1 MSCACTQTNT
11 NTASINAQ
19 FNLNKVNQEME
30 KAMEQLSSG
39 KKINAA
45 SDNAAGLSIATRM
58 ESQVRGLQQAIQNAG
73 DGQSMVNTAEG
84 AMGEVTNMLQ
94 RMRELSLQSAN
105 SVYNS
110 QDREALNM
118 EFEQLTAE
126 IDRIVTDTSFN
137 NQTLLDGSMSG
148 QMQIGANEGENL
160 SYAISN
166 IAASS
171 LGKENLTA
179 GALATTSG
187 SASGAAATPTTSRI
201 SFSGADTYTFRIA
214 DVSVTGSLATAT
226 MTADLRALA
235 TTINDNLAADGNTA
249 IRAEAKNGAIELTN
263 STGNSIALTNFVSAG
278 SGTAQFDVISGGGDS
293 VYLDETAAVQI
304 SNIAQGSAASSS
316 GVRLA
321 LQTSG
326 EYTMKFNGV
335 NVSIATGDAD
345 TVIQSAIEAALG
357 TGYEVLIAAD
367 TGNESAAWDT
377 ATTSFDVTNLA
388 SREFAIFNSGNG
400 KAINITEFQNHDAQ
414 AAGTVGTIRVTD
426 GTNEAVMV
434 DGTNQFTVPN
444 ATGTTTAEIDM
455 AFSSATSDYE
465 LVIDDVVVLV
475 TGDALTNGTAGQ
487 SVIDQLNA
495 AFLAEDDTADAYGG
509 ILTAAAGG
517 LGSLANTFTAGSDA
531 GLHQIATSFGFEVV
545 QNGTNLNIK
554 KVGGAGDLAVAINST
569 ALAGL
574 AAASLINGIGTT
586 VGSADNHSS
595 GNATAHVILGAGVD
609 AFDAVDAKTGTFKIN
624 DATGAAIASSSINL
638 IDTSTAIYST
648 GTATKTAATM
658 SFSAND
664 TFTFK
669 VADSGGATAAV
680 TTTVTGGSAQQ
691 VVADL
696 NTLLAGSGAS
706 LSQITARIDPN
717 SSTAVI
723 LERDDGKQIK
733 ISDFSS
739 TGSATALFSPSSGQG
754 NSTVLNDNSFAAS
767 ATATSAGLAD
777 ATNAT
782 LKFAAEDFAEF
793 QISSGDAVAV
803 VRRSATDSGNNG
815 ALLLSE
821 VNRALSAAGITEITA
836 TASAAST
843 STSLVFTRA
852 DGGKIDINNFKTDG
866 ATTASFTPTSG
877 QGAAKILDDDGGT
890 AGGKSIAQLG
900 LSSVD
905 AALESVTVIDN
916 ALQQISDE
924 RAKLGAISNRLDHTI
939 SNLGNVIIN
948 TESAKSRI
956 EDADFAKVTG
966 DLTKSQIM
974 SQAATAMLAQANASK
989 QGVLSLLQ
997 G

>member
-1 MSCACTQTNT
+1 MTVINT

-39 KKINAA
+39 KRINSAA
-45 SDNAAGLSIATRM
+45 DDAAGLSISTRM
-58 ESQVRGLQQAIQNAG
+58 ESQVRGLNQAMRNAA
-73 DGQSMVNTAEG
+73 DGQSMVDTAEG
-84 AMGEVTNMLQ
+84 AMDEITNMLQ

-110 QDREALNM
+110 QDRDALNM
-118 EFEQLTAE
+118 EFQQLTAE
-126 IDRIVTDTSFN
+126 IDRIVTDTAFN
-137 NQTLLDGSMSG
+137 NQTLLDGSMTG
-148 QMQIGANEGENL
+148 QMQIGSNAGENL
-160 SYAISN
+160 SYEISN
-166 IAASS
+166 IATSS
-171 LGKENLTA
+171 LGKNNLTA
-179 GALATTSG
+179 GSLATTSG
-187 SASGAAATPTTSRI
+187 SALGSEATPTVARL

-214 DVSVTGSLATAT
+214 DVSMTGSLATNT
-226 MTADLRALA
+226 MTTDLRALA
-235 TTINDNLAADGNTA
+235 TTINDNLKADGNTS
-249 IRAEAKNGAIELTN
+249 ITAEAKNGAIELTN
-263 STGNSIALTNFVSAG
+263 STGNAVALTNFVSSG
-278 SGTAQFDVISGGGDS
+278 SGTAQFDIISGGGDS
-293 VYLDETAAVQI
+293 VYLDETAAVQ
-304 SNIAQGSAASSS
+304 SSSAAQGSAASSS

-326 EYTMKFNGV
+326 EYTMKLNGV
-335 NVSIATGDAD
+335 SVSIASGDAD
-345 TVIQSAIEAALG
+345 TVIQTAIEAALG
-357 TGYEVLIAAD
+357 TGYEVYISGD
-367 TGNESAAWDT
+367 TESAAWNT
-377 ATTSFDVTNLA
+377 ATTSFDVDGLA
-388 SREFAIFNSGNG
+388 AREFAIFNPGNG
-400 KAINITEFQNHDAQ
+400 KAVNITEFQNHDAK

-444 ATGTTTAEIDM
+444 STGTTTAEIDL

-495 AFLAEDDTADAYGG
+495 AFLAEDNATGNDAYNG

-517 LGSLANTFTAGSDA
+517 LGSLGNTFTAASDTT
-531 GLHQIATSFGFEVV
+531 LHQAATSFGFEVV

-554 KVGGAGDLAVAINST
+554 KGAAIGDLTVAINNT

-574 AAASLINGIGTT
+574 AAANLINGIGTT

-595 GNATAHVILGAGVD
+595 GTATAHVITGTGVD
-609 AFDAVDAKTGTFKIN
+609 AFDAVAAKTGTFKIN
-624 DATGAAIASSSINL
+624 DAAGAAIASSSINL
-638 IDTSTAIYST
+638 NDTSTAIYST

-717 SSTAVI
+717 NSTAVI

-733 ISDFSS
+733 ITDFSS

-793 QISSGDAVAV
+793 QISSGDAVAT
-803 VRRSATDSGNNG
+803 VRRSATDSANNG
-815 ALLLSE
+815 ALILAE

-836 TASAAST
+836 SASATST

-866 ATTASFTPTSG
+866 ATTASFTPTTG
-877 QGAAKILDDDGGT
+877 QGAAKILDDDGGLANGT
-890 AGGKSIAQLG
+890 AVSQLG
-900 LSSVD
+900 LTSVD
-905 AALESVTVIDN
+905 AALEAVTVLDN
-916 ALQQISDE
+916 AMQQINNE
-924 RAKLGAISNRLDHTI
+924 RSKLGAISNRLDHTI
-939 SNLGNVIIN
+939 SNLGNVVIN
-948 TESAKSRI
+948 TEASQSRI
-956 EDADFAKVTG
+956 QDADFAKVTG
-966 DLTKSQIM
+966 DLTKAQIM

>member
-1 MSCACTQTNT
+1 MTVINT

-19 FNLNKVNQEME
+19 YNLNKVNQEME

-39 KKINAA
+39 KRINSAA
-45 SDNAAGLSIATRM
+45 DDAAGLSISTRM
-58 ESQVRGLQQAIQNAG
+58 ESQIRGLNQAMRNAS
-73 DGQSMVNTAEG
+73 DGQSMVDTAEG
-84 AMGEVTNMLQ
+84 AMDEITSMLQ

-105 SVYNS
+105 SIYNS
-110 QDREALNM
+110 QDRDALNM
-118 EFEQLTAE
+118 EFQQLTAE
-126 IDRIVTDTSFN
+126 IDRIVTDTAFN
-137 NQTLLDGSMSG
+137 NQTLLDGSMTG
-148 QMQIGANEGENL
+148 QMQIGSNAGENL

-166 IAASS
+166 IATSS
-171 LGKENLTA
+171 LGKNNLTA
-179 GALATTSG
+179 GSLATTSG
-187 SASGAAATPTTSRI
+187 SATGTGATPTVARL

-214 DVSVTGSLATAT
+214 DVSMTGSLATST
-226 MTADLRALA
+226 MTTDLRALA
-235 TTINDNLAADGNTA
+235 TTINDNLKADGNTS
-249 IRAEAKNGAIELTN
+249 ITAEAKNGAIELTN
-263 STGNSIALTNFVSAG
+263 STGNAVALTNFVSSG
-278 SGTAQFDVISGGGDS
+278 SGTAQFDIISGGGDS

-304 SNIAQGSAASSS
+304 SNAAQGSAASSS

-321 LQTSG
+321 LQTGG
-326 EYTMKFNGV
+326 EYSMKLNGV
-335 NVSIATGDAD
+335 SVSVATGDAD
-345 TVIQSAIEAALG
+345 TVIQTAIEAALG
-357 TGYEVLIAAD
+357 TGYEVYIAGD
-367 TGNESAAWDT
+367 TESAAWNT
-377 ATTSFDVTNLA
+377 ATTSFDVNGLA
-388 SREFAIFNSGNG
+388 AREFAIFNPGNG
-400 KAINITEFQNHDAQ
+400 KAVNITEFQNHDAK

-444 ATGTTTAEIDM
+444 STGTTTAEIDL

-495 AFLAEDDTADAYGG
+495 AFLAEDAGAYNG

-517 LGSLANTFTAGSDA
+517 LGSLGNTFTAASDA
-531 GLHQIATSFGFEVV
+531 TLHQTATSFGFEVV

-554 KVGGAGDLAVAINST
+554 KGAAISDLTVAINDT

-574 AAASLINGIGTT
+574 AAANLINGIGTT

-595 GNATAHVILGAGVD
+595 GTATAHVITGTGVD
-609 AFDAVDAKTGTFKIN
+609 AFDAVAAKTGTFKIN
-624 DATGAAIASSSINL
+624 DAAGAAIASSSINL
-638 IDTSTAIYST
+638 NDTSTAIYST

-669 VADSGGATAAV
+669 VADSTGATAAM

-696 NTLLAGSGAS
+696 NTLLAGSSAS
-706 LSQITARIDPN
+706 LSQITAKIDPN
-717 SSTAVI
+717 NSTAVI

-733 ISDFSS
+733 ITDFSS

-793 QISSGDAVAV
+793 QISSGDAVAT
-803 VRRSATDSGNNG
+803 VRRSATDSANNG
-815 ALLLSE
+815 ALILAE

-836 TASAAST
+836 SASATSN

-866 ATTASFTPTSG
+866 ATTASFTPTTG
-877 QGAAKILDDDGGT
+877 QGAAKILDDDGGLANGT
-890 AGGKSIAQLG
+890 AVSQLG
-900 LSSVD
+900 LTSVD
-905 AALESVTVIDN
+905 AALEAVTVLDN
-916 ALQQISDE
+916 AMQQINDE
-924 RAKLGAISNRLDHTI
+924 RSKLGAISNRLDHTI
-939 SNLGNVIIN
+939 SNLGNVVIN
-948 TESAKSRI
+948 TEASQSRI
-956 EDADFAKVTG
+956 QDADFAKVTG

>member
-1 MSCACTQTNT
+1 
-11 NTASINAQ
+11 
-19 FNLNKVNQEME
+19 ME

-39 KKINAA
+39 KRINSAA
-45 SDNAAGLSIATRM
+45 DDAAGLSIATRM
-58 ESQVRGLQQAIQNAG
+58 ESQIRGLNQAMRNAS
-73 DGQSMVNTAEG
+73 DGQSMVDTAEG
-84 AMGEVTNMLQ
+84 AMDEITNMLQ

-110 QDREALNM
+110 QDRDALNM

-126 IDRIVTDTSFN
+126 IDRIVTDTAFN
-137 NQTLLDGSMSG
+137 NQTLLDGSMTG
-148 QMQIGANEGENL
+148 QMQIGANAGENL

-166 IAASS
+166 IATSS
-171 LGKENLTA
+171 LGKNNLTA
-179 GALATTSG
+179 GSLATTSG
-187 SASGAAATPTTSRI
+187 SALGSEATPTVARL

-214 DVSVTGSLATAT
+214 DVSMTGSLATNT
-226 MTADLRALA
+226 MTTDLRALA
-235 TTINDNLAADGNTA
+235 TTINDNLKADGNTS
-249 IRAEAKNGAIELTN
+249 ITAEAKNGAIELTN
-263 STGNSIALTNFVSAG
+263 STGNAVALTNFVSSG

-293 VYLDETAAVQI
+293 VYLDETAAVQ
-304 SNIAQGSAASSS
+304 SSSAAQGSAASSS

-321 LQTSG
+321 LQASG
-326 EYTMKFNGV
+326 EYTMKLNGV
-335 NVSIATGDAD
+335 SVSIASGDAD

-367 TGNESAAWDT
+367 STNESAAWDT
-377 ATTSFDVTNLA
+377 ATGNFDVAGLA
-388 SREFAIFNSGNG
+388 AREFAIFNPGNG
-400 KAINITEFQNHDAQ
+400 KAVNITEFQNHDAK

-444 ATGTTTAEIDM
+444 STGTTTAEIDL

-495 AFLAEDDTADAYGG
+495 AFLAEDNATGNDAYNG

-517 LGSLANTFTAGSDA
+517 LGSLGNTFTAASDTT
-531 GLHQIATSFGFEVV
+531 LHQAATSFGFEVV

-554 KVGGAGDLAVAINST
+554 KGAAIGDLTVAINNT

-574 AAASLINGIGTT
+574 AAANLINGIGTT
-586 VGSADNHSS
+586 VGSADNHST
-595 GNATAHVILGAGVD
+595 GTATAHTITGTGVD
-609 AFDAVDAKTGTFKIN
+609 AFDAVAAKTGTFKIN
-624 DATGAAIASSSINL
+624 DAAGAAIASSSINL
-638 IDTSTAIYST
+638 NDTSTAIYST

-664 TFTFK
+664 SFTFK
-669 VADSGGATAAV
+669 IADSTGATAAV

-696 NTLLAGSGAS
+696 NTLLAGSSAS

-717 SSTAVI
+717 NSTAVI

-733 ISDFSS
+733 ITDFSS

-793 QISSGDAVAV
+793 QISSGDAVAT
-803 VRRSATDSGNNG
+803 VRRSATDSANNG
-815 ALLLSE
+815 ALILAE

-836 TASAAST
+836 SASATSN

-866 ATTASFTPTSG
+866 ATTASFTPTTG
-877 QGAAKILDDDGGT
+877 QGAAKILDDDGGLANGT
-890 AGGKSIAQLG
+890 AVSQLG
-900 LSSVD
+900 LTSVD
-905 AALESVTVIDN
+905 AALEAVTVLDN
-916 ALQQISDE
+916 AMQQINNE
-924 RAKLGAISNRLDHTI
+924 RSKLGAISNRLDHTI
-939 SNLGNVIIN
+939 SNLGNVVIN
-948 TESAKSRI
+948 TEASQSRI
-956 EDADFAKVTG
+956 QDADFAKVT
-966 DLTKSQIM
+966 
-974 SQAATAMLAQANASK
+974 
-989 QGVLSLLQ
+989 
-997 G
+997 

>member
-1 MSCACTQTNT
+1 MTVINT

-39 KKINAA
+39 KRINSAA
-45 SDNAAGLSIATRM
+45 DDAAGLSIATRM
-58 ESQVRGLQQAIQNAG
+58 ESQIRGLNQAMRNAS
-73 DGQSMVNTAEG
+73 DGQSMVDTAEG
-84 AMGEVTNMLQ
+84 AMDEITNMLQ

-110 QDREALNM
+110 QDRDALNM
-118 EFEQLTAE
+118 EFQQLTAE
-126 IDRIVTDTSFN
+126 IDRIVTDTAFN
-137 NQTLLDGSMSG
+137 NQTLLDGSMTG
-148 QMQIGANEGENL
+148 QMQIGSNAGENL

-166 IAASS
+166 IATSS
-171 LGKENLTA
+171 LGKNNLTA
-179 GALATTSG
+179 GSLATTSG
-187 SASGAAATPTTSRI
+187 SALGSKATPTVARL
-201 SFSGADTYTFRIA
+201 SFSGADTYSFRVA
-214 DVSVTGSLATAT
+214 DVSMTGSLATAT
-226 MTADLRALA
+226 MTIDLRALA
-235 TTINDNLAADGNTA
+235 TTINNNLKANGNTS
-249 IRAEAKNGAIELTN
+249 ITAEAKNGAIELTN
-263 STGNSIALTNFVSAG
+263 STGNAVALTNFVSSG
-278 SGTAQFDVISGGGDS
+278 SGTAQFDVISGGGNS
-293 VYLDETAAVQI
+293 VYLDETAAVQ
-304 SNIAQGSAASSS
+304 SSSAAQGSAASSS

-321 LQTSG
+321 LQTG
-326 EYTMKFNGV
+326 GDYTMKLNGV
-335 NVSIATGDAD
+335 SVSVAAGDTDTAIQTAIA
-345 TVIQSAIEAALG
+345 AALG
-357 TGYEVLIAAD
+357 TGYEVYKPND
-367 TGNESAAWDT
+367 TGSAAWNT
-377 ATTSFDVTNLA
+377 ATTSFALSGLTG
-388 SREFAIFNSGNG
+388 REFAIFNPGNG
-400 KAINITEFQNHDAQ
+400 KAVNITEFQNHNAK

-444 ATGTTTAEIDM
+444 STGTTTAEIDL

-487 SVIDQLNA
+487 SVIDQLNVAFKA
-495 AFLAEDDTADAYGG
+495 AAGGTYSG

-517 LGSLANTFTAGSDA
+517 LGSLGNTFSAASDA
-531 GLHQIATSFGFEVV
+531 KLHAAATSFGFEVV

-554 KVGGAGDLAVAINST
+554 KGAAISDLTVAINKT

-574 AAASLINGIGTT
+574 AAANLINGIGTT
-586 VGSADNHSS
+586 VGSADNHAS
-595 GNATAHVILGAGVD
+595 GVATAHVITGTGVD
-609 AFDAVDAKTGTFKIN
+609 AFDAVAAKTGTFKIN
-624 DATGAAIASSSINL
+624 DAAGAAIASSSINL
-638 IDTSTAIYST
+638 NDTSTAIYST

-696 NTLLAGSGAS
+696 NTLLAGSSAS

-717 SSTAVI
+717 NSTAVI

-733 ISDFSS
+733 ITDFSS

-782 LKFAAEDFAEF
+782 LKFAADDFAEF
-793 QISSGDAVAV
+793 QISSGDAVAT
-803 VRRSATDSGNNG
+803 VRRSATDSANNG
-815 ALLLSE
+815 ALILAE

-836 TASAAST
+836 SASASAASN

-866 ATTASFTPTSG
+866 ATTASFTPTTG
-877 QGAAKILDDDGGT
+877 QGAAKILDDDGGLANGT
-890 AGGKSIAQLG
+890 AVSQLG
-900 LSSVD
+900 LTSVD
-905 AALESVTVIDN
+905 AALEAVTVLDN
-916 ALQQISDE
+916 AMQQINNE
-924 RAKLGAISNRLDHTI
+924 RSKLGAISNRLDHTI
-939 SNLGNVIIN
+939 SNLGNVVIN
-948 TESAKSRI
+948 TEASQSRI
-956 EDADFAKVTG
+956 QDADFAKVTG
-966 DLTKSQIM
+966 DLTKAQIM

>member
-1 MSCACTQTNT
+1 MTVINT

-39 KKINAA
+39 KRINSAA
-45 SDNAAGLSIATRM
+45 DDAAGLSISTRM
-58 ESQVRGLQQAIQNAG
+58 ESQIRGLNQAMRNAS
-73 DGQSMVNTAEG
+73 DGQSMVDTAEG
-84 AMGEVTNMLQ
+84 AMDEITNMLQ

-110 QDREALNM
+110 QDRDALNM
-118 EFEQLTAE
+118 EFQQLTAE
-126 IDRIVTDTSFN
+126 IDRIVTDTAFN
-137 NQTLLDGSMSG
+137 NQTLLDGSMTG
-148 QMQIGANEGENL
+148 QMQIGSNAGENL

-166 IAASS
+166 IATSS
-171 LGKENLTA
+171 LGKNNLTA
-179 GALATTSG
+179 GSLATTSG
-187 SASGAAATPTTSRI
+187 SALGSEATPTVARL

-214 DVSVTGSLATAT
+214 DVSMTGSLATNT
-226 MTADLRALA
+226 MTTDLRALA
-235 TTINDNLAADGNTA
+235 TTINDNLKADGNTS
-249 IRAEAKNGAIELTN
+249 ITAEAKNGAIELTN
-263 STGNSIALTNFVSAG
+263 STGNAVALTNFVSSG
-278 SGTAQFDVISGGGDS
+278 SGTAQFDIISGGGDS
-293 VYLDETAAVQI
+293 VYLDETAAVQ
-304 SNIAQGSAASSS
+304 SSSAAQGSAASSS

-326 EYTMKFNGV
+326 EYTMKLNGV
-335 NVSIATGDAD
+335 SVSIASGDAD
-345 TVIQSAIEAALG
+345 TVIQTAIEAALG
-357 TGYEVLIAAD
+357 TGYEVYVAGD
-367 TGNESAAWDT
+367 TSNESAAWDT
-377 ATTSFDVTNLA
+377 ATTSFDVAGLA
-388 SREFAIFNSGNG
+388 AREFAIFNPGNG
-400 KAINITEFQNHDAQ
+400 KAVNITEFQNHDAK

-444 ATGTTTAEIDM
+444 STGTTTAEIDL

-487 SVIDQLNA
+487 SVINQLNA
-495 AFLAEDDTADAYGG
+495 AFLAEEGTGDAYDG
-509 ILTAAAGG
+509 IATAAAGG
-517 LGSLANTFTAGSDA
+517 LGSLGNTFTADSDA
-531 GLHQIATSFGFEVV
+531 TLNEAATSFGFEVV

-554 KVGGAGDLAVAINST
+554 KGAAIGDLTVAINNT

-574 AAASLINGIGTT
+574 AAANLINGIGTT
-586 VGSADNHSS
+586 VGSADNHST
-595 GNATAHVILGAGVD
+595 GTATAHTITGTGVD
-609 AFDAVDAKTGTFKIN
+609 AFDAVAAKTGTFKIN
-624 DATGAAIASSSINL
+624 DAAGAAIASSSINL
-638 IDTSTAIYST
+638 NDTSTAIYST

-664 TFTFK
+664 SFTFK
-669 VADSGGATAAV
+669 IADSTGATAAV

-696 NTLLAGSGAS
+696 NTLLAGSSAS

-717 SSTAVI
+717 NSTAVI

-733 ISDFSS
+733 ITDFSS

-793 QISSGDAVAV
+793 QISSGDAVAT
-803 VRRSATDSGNNG
+803 VRRSATDSANNG
-815 ALLLSE
+815 ALILAE

-836 TASAAST
+836 SASATST

-866 ATTASFTPTSG
+866 ATTASFTPTTG
-877 QGAAKILDDDGGT
+877 QGAAKILDDDGGLANGT
-890 AGGKSIAQLG
+890 AVSQLG
-900 LSSVD
+900 LTSVD
-905 AALESVTVIDN
+905 AALEAVTVLDN
-916 ALQQISDE
+916 AMQQINNE
-924 RAKLGAISNRLDHTI
+924 RSKLGAISNRLDHTI
-939 SNLGNVIIN
+939 SNLGNVVIN
-948 TESAKSRI
+948 TEASQSRI
-956 EDADFAKVTG
+956 QDADFAKVTG
-966 DLTKSQIM
+966 DLTKAQIM